1 MQAVQKEK
9 EMSDFE
15 LNVNKIGGTP
25 KVMTEAIRVSDDAD
39 IYDLRRQIEA
49 RQTVKEYVRAEIL
62 RLQALL
68 NTMTQEIIA
77 LDLKLQDRKPAGEP
91 RNLRRL
97 YAPGTEHQLSLDE
110 PRAIDTEIV
119 E

>member
-1 MQAVQKEK
+1 MER
-9 EMSDFE
+9 EFS
-15 LNVNKIGGTP
+15 LNVNKIGGEP
-25 KVMTEAIRVSDDAD
+25 KVVTEAIRVSDDAD

-68 NTMTQEIIA
+68 NVMTQEITAI
-77 LDLKLQDRKPAGEP
+77 DLKLQDRKPTGEP
-91 RNLRRL
+91 KNLRRL
-97 YAPGTEHQLSLDE
+97 YAPGTEHQLAVDE
-110 PRAIDTEIV
+110 PRAVDTEIV